1 MEEGKKGEK
10 RRSGL
15 SASLVT
21 GAIALVFLVIGYETA
36 LFLHRAASLR
46 LSAHR
51 DHPDT
56 VYVVDPALAQEV
68 LGVTEDTPGVAAD
81 WRGGGASGS
90 MGSSDSRGTL
100 RGSGVERGTGGSS
113 QGVGAASGDGAVR
126 SDRPIVVRKSASRPK
141 ALSEF
146 RDKVAPRRVESFRF
160 NPNTV
165 SVEDLQRLGFSLK
178 QAESIDHYRQKGGRF
193 RRKSDFARSYVVADS
208 VYERLEPYIDIP
220 RLDINRADSA
230 AFTTLPGI
238 GKFFAAK
245 MVSYRKELGGYSC
258 VEQLLDIWHFDEE
271 KLSGIRDL
279 IKCSAPEPYPL
290 WSLPEAE
297 LRKHP
302 YIKESA
308 HGIVLYR
315 DNQPRELWSLEGLHR
330 AGVISDGQFRQLS
343 LCRIGGG

>member
-1 MEEGKKGEK
+1 MDEGKKKEEK

-36 LFLHRAASLR
+36 LFLHRAAVLR
-46 LSAHR
+46 LAAHR

-56 VYVVDPALAQEV
+56 VYVVDPALAREV
-68 LGVTEDTPGVAAD
+68 LGVEEADAPGAAATG
-81 WRGGGASGS
+81 RGAGGSGREA
-90 MGSSDSRGTL
+90 GAVRGT
-100 RGSGVERGTGGSS
+100 
-113 QGVGAASGDGAVR
+113 GAASGGGSVR
-126 SDRPIVVRKSASRPK
+126 SDRPVVVRKSASRPK
-141 ALSEF
+141 AVSEALE
-146 RDKVAPRRVESFRF
+146 RTAPRRVESFRF

-165 SVEDLQRLGFSLK
+165 SVEDLQRLGFSLR

-208 VYERLEPYIDIP
+208 VYERLKPFIDIP

-238 GKFFAAK
+238 GKFFAGK
-245 MVSYRKELGGYSC
+245 MVSYRKELGGYSS

-271 KLSGIRDL
+271 KLAGIRDL
-279 IKCSAPEPYPL
+279 ISCSQPEPWPL
-290 WSLPEAE
+290 WTAGEAQ
-297 LRKHP
+297 LRSHP
-302 YIKESA
+302 YIRSSA

-315 DNQPRELWSLEGLHR
+315 QYQGKEKWTLEGLR
-330 AGVISDGQFRQLS
+330 DAGVLSDDQFARLS
-343 LCRIGGG
+343 RCRLLAP

>member
-1 MEEGKKGEK
+1 MDEGKKKEEK

-36 LFLHRAASLR
+36 LFLHRAAVLR
-46 LSAHR
+46 LAAHR

-56 VYVVDPALAQEV
+56 VYVVDPALAREV
-68 LGVTEDTPGVAAD
+68 LGVKEADDPGAA
-81 WRGGGASGS
+81 
-90 MGSSDSRGTL
+90 
-100 RGSGVERGTGGSS
+100 RGS
-113 QGVGAASGDGAVR
+113 GAASGSGSVR
-126 SDRPIVVRKSASRPK
+126 SDRPVVVRKSASRPK
-141 ALSEF
+141 ALSEALE
-146 RDKVAPRRVESFRF
+146 KTAPRRVESFRF

-165 SVEDLQRLGFSLK
+165 SVEDLQRLGFSLR
-178 QAESIDHYRQKGGRF
+178 QAESIDHYRQKGGRV

-238 GKFFAAK
+238 GKFFAGK
-245 MVSYRKELGGYSC
+245 MVSYRKELGGYSS

-271 KLSGIRDL
+271 KLAGIRDL
-279 IKCSAPEPYPL
+279 ISCSQPEPWPL
-290 WSLPEAE
+290 WTAGEAE
-297 LRKHP
+297 LRSHP
-302 YIKESA
+302 YIRSSA

-315 DNQPRELWSLEGLHR
+315 QYQGKEKWTLEGLR
-330 AGVISDGQFRQLS
+330 DAGVLSDDQFARLS
-343 LCRIGGG
+343 RCRLAAP

>member
-1 MEEGKKGEK
+1 MEEGKKGREK
-10 RRSGL
+10 ERSGL
-15 SASLVT
+15 SASLAS
-21 GAIALVFLVIGYETA
+21 GAIALVFLIIGYEVA
-36 LFLHRAASLR
+36 LFLHRAALTR
-46 LSAHR
+46 LEANR
-51 DHPDT
+51 DSPDT
-56 VYVVDPALAQEV
+56 VYVVDPDIARKV
-68 LGVTEDTPGVAAD
+68 LGESSADDGWPSETPDAAAEGK
-81 WRGGGASGS
+81 RPF
-90 MGSSDSRGTL
+90 
-100 RGSGVERGTGGSS
+100 
-113 QGVGAASGDGAVR
+113 AVH
-126 SDRPIVVRKSASRPK
+126 RKSQHSVQAKSF
-141 ALSEF
+141 L
-146 RDKVAPRRVESFRF
+146 DKVSPRKVESFRF

-165 SVEDLQRLGFSLK
+165 SVEDLQRLGFSEK

-193 RRKSDFARSYVVADS
+193 RRKADFAKSYVVSDS
-208 VYERLEPYIDIP
+208 VYKRLEPYIDIP
-220 RLDINRADSA
+220 RLDINKADSA

-238 GKFFAAK
+238 GKFFAVK
-245 MVSYRKELGGYSC
+245 MVEHREELHGYSS

>member
-56 VYVVDPALAQEV
+56 VYVVDPALAREV

-81 WRGGGASGS
+81 RRGGGASGS

-100 RGSGVERGTGGSS
+100 PGSGVERGTGGSS

-238 GKFFAAK
+238 GKFFAGK

-271 KLSGIRDL
+271 KLAGIRDL
-279 IKCSAPEPYPL
+279 ITCSQPEPWPL
-290 WSLPEAE
+290 WTAGEAE
-297 LRKHP
+297 LRSHP
-302 YIKESA
+302 YIRGSA

-315 DNQPRELWSLEGLHR
+315 TYQPREKWTLEGLR
-330 AGVISDGQFRQLS
+330 DAGVLSEEQFRQLS
-343 LCRIGGG
+343 RCRLAAP

>member
-1 MEEGKKGEK
+1 MDEGKKKEEK

-36 LFLHRAASLR
+36 LFLHRAAVLR
-46 LSAHR
+46 LAAHR

-56 VYVVDPALAQEV
+56 VYVVDPALAREV
-68 LGVTEDTPGVAAD
+68 LGVEEADAPGAAATG
-81 WRGGGASGS
+81 RGAG
-90 MGSSDSRGTL
+90 
-100 RGSGVERGTGGSS
+100 GSGREAGAVRGTGSSSGSKGLS
-113 QGVGAASGDGAVR
+113 RGRGAASWDESA
-126 SDRPIVVRKSASRPK
+126 DRPVVVRKSASRPK
-141 ALSEF
+141 AVSEVLE
-146 RDKVAPRRVESFRF
+146 KTAPRRVESFRF

-165 SVEDLQRLGFSLK
+165 SVEDLQRLGFSLR

-208 VYERLEPYIDIP
+208 VYERLEPFIDIP

-238 GKFFAAK
+238 GKFFAGK
-245 MVSYRKELGGYSC
+245 MVSYRKELGGYSS

-271 KLSGIRDL
+271 KLAGIRDL
-279 IKCSAPEPYPL
+279 ISCSQPEPWPL
-290 WSLPEAE
+290 WTAGEAE
-297 LRKHP
+297 LRSHP
-302 YIKESA
+302 YIRSSA

-315 DNQPRELWSLEGLHR
+315 QYQGKEKWTLEGLR
-330 AGVISDGQFRQLS
+330 DAGVLSDDQFARLS
-343 LCRIGGG
+343 RCRLAAP

>member
-1 MEEGKKGEK
+1 MDEGKKKEEK

-36 LFLHRAASLR
+36 LFLHRAAVLR
-46 LSAHR
+46 LAAHR

-56 VYVVDPALAQEV
+56 VYVVDPALAREV
-68 LGVTEDTPGVAAD
+68 LGVEEAD
-81 WRGGGASGS
+81 AP
-90 MGSSDSRGTL
+90 
-100 RGSGVERGTGGSS
+100 
-113 QGVGAASGDGAVR
+113 GAAATGRGAGDGSA
-126 SDRPIVVRKSASRPK
+126 DRPVVVRKSASRPK
-141 ALSEF
+141 AVSEALE
-146 RDKVAPRRVESFRF
+146 RTAPRRVESFRF

-165 SVEDLQRLGFSLK
+165 SVEDLQRLGFSLR

-208 VYERLEPYIDIP
+208 VYERLEPFIDIP

-238 GKFFAAK
+238 GKFFAGK
-245 MVSYRKELGGYSC
+245 MVSYRKELGGYSS

-271 KLSGIRDL
+271 KLAGIRDL
-279 IKCSAPEPYPL
+279 ISCSQPEPWPL
-290 WSLPEAE
+290 WTAGEAE
-297 LRKHP
+297 LRSHP
-302 YIKESA
+302 YIRSSA

-315 DNQPRELWSLEGLHR
+315 QYQGKEKWTLEGLR
-330 AGVISDGQFRQLS
+330 DAGVLSDDQFARLS
-343 LCRIGGG
+343 RCRLAAP

>member
-56 VYVVDPALAQEV
+56 VYVVDPALAREV

-81 WRGGGASGS
+81 RRGGGASGA

-113 QGVGAASGDGAVR
+113 QGVGAVSGDGAVR

-238 GKFFAAK
+238 GKFFAGK
-245 MVSYRKELGGYSC
+245 MV
-258 VEQLLDIWHFDEE
+258 WHFDEE
-271 KLSGIRDL
+271 KLAGIRDL
-279 IKCSAPEPYPL
+279 ITCSQPEPWPL
-290 WSLPEAE
+290 WTAGEAE
-297 LRKHP
+297 LRSHP
-302 YIKESA
+302 YIRGSA

-315 DNQPRELWSLEGLHR
+315 TYQPREKWTLEGLR
-330 AGVISDGQFRQLS
+330 DAGVLSEEQFRQLS
-343 LCRIGGG
+343 RCRLAAP